1 MKTPKTML
9 ATPKNYDGYAALTLT
24 RQSENETTNGTS
36 QKVITYINKLIKM
49 QEVVKKAIN
58 MQYSR

>member
-1 MKTPKTML
+1 MM

-24 RQSENETTNGTS
+24 RQSENETNNGTS